1 MSCCTYELLG
11 LTSKAISD
19 KPSHARLHR
28 QKRNVPSRP
37 RPQPILID
45 VRINH
50 PRPNLDK
57 SGNLTPIIDGM
68 LFPDICF
75 DMSIQDVK

>member
-1 MSCCTYELLG
+1 MSCCTYERFR

-19 KPSHARLHR
+19 EPSQAHLH
-28 QKRNVPSRP
+28 QEKRNISSRP
-37 RPQPILID
+37 RAQPILID
-45 VRINH
+45 VRINYS
-50 PRPNLDK
+50 RPNLDN

-75 DMSIQDVK
+75 DVSIQDVK